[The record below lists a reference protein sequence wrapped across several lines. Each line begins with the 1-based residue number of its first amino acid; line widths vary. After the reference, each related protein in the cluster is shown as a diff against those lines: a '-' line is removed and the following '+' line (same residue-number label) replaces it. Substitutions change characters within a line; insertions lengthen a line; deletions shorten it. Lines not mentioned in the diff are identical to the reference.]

1 MRPEPGHAADW
12 RDAAAYAPLLEAD
25 RSVFAWEWLRRDPAY
40 RAAAERAVAKAAGP
54 RPPAAPLEAAR
65 WGLHAFEPPNLGA
78 PSARPVWCRKVYPFV
93 LEAGAAEGGQV
104 QDRLDLERLK
114 RFVTLVEGD
123 AGSEHLLLSD
133 GRSTIRVDIVAG
145 TVRERPSLLVYRLSG
160 LTGLKEPLLVLRQL
174 LALWRTGDFSPALH
188 LREQRAAR
196 WILMLRAHDALVAGA
211 GQREIAARLL
221 GHAAAERRWRV
232 EAPSLRSRAQR
243 LAREARRMAAGAY
256 LSMLG
261 RR

>member
-1 MRPEPGHAADW
+1 MHQEHGHAAKW
-12 RDAAAYAPLLEAD
+12 RDAAAYALLLEAD
-25 RSVFAWEWLRRDPAY
+25 RSVFAWEWLRRDPGY
-40 RAAAERAVAKAAGP
+40 RAAAERARETAAGP
-54 RPPAAPLEAAR
+54 EPPAAPIEPAR
-65 WGLHAFEPPNLGA
+65 WGLHAFEPPHLGA
-78 PSARPVWCRKVYPFV
+78 PSARPVWRQEVYPSV
-93 LEAGAAEGGQV
+93 LAAGAAEGGRD

-114 RFVTLVEGD
+114 RFVTLVGGD
-123 AGSEHLLLSD
+123 AGSEHLLFSD

-174 LALWRTGDFSPALH
+174 LALWRAGDFSPALH
-188 LREQRAAR
+188 PREQRAAR

-221 GHAAAERRWRV
+221 GPEAAKRRWRV
-232 EAPSLRSRAQR
+232 EVPSLRSRVQR
-243 LAREARRMAAGAY
+243 LVREARRMAAGAY